1 MSQYLKNE
9 IKTVVP
15 TGTALSAEVK
25 SEKIDVSNSQ
35 SVKLVITSSEGDAAT
50 TNAKI
55 VAVLADATEQEI
67 KVQEITVGAKTE
79 TKIDIVADE
88 IAHYGAKEFIV
99 VLDAIAESTPRTIGI
114 WPARDALSIIN
125 TSKGVFQ
132 QPNK

>member
-67 KVQEITVGAKTE
+67 KVQEITVGANTE

-88 IAHYGAKEFIV
+88 IAHYEAKEFIV
-99 VLDAIAESTPRTIGI
+99 VLEAIAESTLTC
-114 WPARDALSIIN
+114 
-125 TSKGVFQ
+125 GVIAILGE
-132 QPNK
+132 NRYTE

>member
-88 IAHYGAKEFIV
+88 IAHYEAKEVIV
-99 VLDAIAESTPRTIGI
+99 VLDAIAESTITC
-114 WPARDALSIIN
+114 
-125 TSKGVFQ
+125 GVIAILRE
-132 QPNK
+132 NRYTE

>member
-35 SVKLVITSSEGDAAT
+35 SVKLIITSSEGDAAT

-88 IAHYGAKEFIV
+88 IAHYEAKEFIV
-99 VLDAIAESTPRTIGI
+99 VLDAIAESTLTC
-114 WPARDALSIIN
+114 
-125 TSKGVFQ
+125 GVIAILGE
-132 QPNK
+132 NRYTE

>member
-50 TNAKI
+50 I

-88 IAHYGAKEFIV
+88 IAHYEAKEFIV
-99 VLDAIAESTPRTIGI
+99 VLDAIAESTLTC
-114 WPARDALSIIN
+114 
-125 TSKGVFQ
+125 GVIAILGE
-132 QPNK
+132 NRYTE

>member
-88 IAHYGAKEFIV
+88 IAHYEAKDFIV
-99 VLDAIAESTPRTIGI
+99 VLDAIAESTLTC
-114 WPARDALSIIN
+114 
-125 TSKGVFQ
+125 GVIAILGE
-132 QPNK
+132 NRYTE

>member
-79 TKIDIVADE
+79 TKISIVADE
-88 IAHYGAKEFIV
+88 IAHYEAKEFIV
-99 VLDAIAESTPRTIGI
+99 VLDAIAESTLTC
-114 WPARDALSIIN
+114 
-125 TSKGVFQ
+125 GVIAILGE
-132 QPNK
+132 NRYTE

>member
-88 IAHYGAKEFIV
+88 IAHYEAKEFII
-99 VLDAIAESTPRTIGI
+99 VLDAIAESTLTC
-114 WPARDALSIIN
+114 
-125 TSKGVFQ
+125 GVIAILGE
-132 QPNK
+132 NRYTE

>member
-35 SVKLVITSSEGDAAT
+35 SLKLVITSSEGDAAT

-88 IAHYGAKEFIV
+88 IAHYEAKEFLV
-99 VLDAIAESTPRTIGI
+99 VLDAIAESTLTC
-114 WPARDALSIIN
+114 
-125 TSKGVFQ
+125 GVIAILGE
-132 QPNK
+132 NRYTE

>member
-35 SVKLVITSSEGDAAT
+35 SVKLVITSSEGDAAIT
-50 TNAKI
+50 KAKI

-88 IAHYGAKEFIV
+88 IAHYEAKEFIV
-99 VLDAIAESTPRTIGI
+99 VLDAIAESTLTC
-114 WPARDALSIIN
+114 
-125 TSKGVFQ
+125 GVIAILGE
-132 QPNK
+132 NRYTE

>member
-67 KVQEITVGAKTE
+67 KVQEITVGANTE

-99 VLDAIAESTPRTIGI
+99 VLDAIAESTLTC
-114 WPARDALSIIN
+114 
-125 TSKGVFQ
+125 GVIAILGE
-132 QPNK
+132 NRYAE

>member
-88 IAHYGAKEFIV
+88 IAHYEAKEFIV
-99 VLDAIAESTPRTIGI
+99 VLDAIVESTLTC
-114 WPARDALSIIN
+114 
-125 TSKGVFQ
+125 GVIAILGE
-132 QPNK
+132 NRYTE

>member
-88 IAHYGAKEFIV
+88 IAHYEAKEFIV
-99 VLDAIAESTPRTIGI
+99 VLDTNL
-114 WPARDALSIIN
+114 WCYCN
-125 TSKGVFQ
+125 TRRK
-132 QPNK
+132 

>member
-15 TGTALSAEVK
+15 TGTALSTEVK

-88 IAHYGAKEFIV
+88 IAHYEAKEFIV
-99 VLDAIAESTPRTIGI
+99 VLDAIAESTLTC
-114 WPARDALSIIN
+114 
-125 TSKGVFQ
+125 GVIAILGE
-132 QPNK
+132 NRYTE

>member
-35 SVKLVITSSEGDAAT
+35 SVKIVITSSEGDAAT
-50 TNAKI
+50 INAKI

-88 IAHYGAKEFIV
+88 IAHYEAKEFIV
-99 VLDAIAESTPRTIGI
+99 VLDAIAESTLTC
-114 WPARDALSIIN
+114 
-125 TSKGVFQ
+125 GVIAILGE
-132 QPNK
+132 NRYTE

>member
-88 IAHYGAKEFIV
+88 IAHYEAKEFIV
-99 VLDAIAESTPRTIGI
+99 VIDAIAESTLTC
-114 WPARDALSIIN
+114 
-125 TSKGVFQ
+125 GVIAILGE
-132 QPNK
+132 NRYTE

>member
-88 IAHYGAKEFIV
+88 IAHYEAKEFIV
-99 VLDAIAESTPRTIGI
+99 VLEAIAESTLTCGI
-114 WPARDALSIIN
+114 IAILGENRY
-125 TSKGVFQ
+125 TE
-132 QPNK
+132 

>member
-88 IAHYGAKEFIV
+88 IAHYEAKEFIV
-99 VLDAIAESTPRTIGI
+99 VLDAIAESTLTC
-114 WPARDALSIIN
+114 
-125 TSKGVFQ
+125 GVIAILGE
-132 QPNK
+132 NRYTE

>member
-1 MSQYLKNE
+1 MSQYLKNK

-67 KVQEITVGAKTE
+67 KNEEITISGNTE
-79 TKIDIVADE
+79 TRINVVANE
-88 IAHYGAKEFIV
+88 IAHYDAKSIKIKLTFFI
-99 VLDAIAESTPRTIGI
+99 L
-114 WPARDALSIIN
+114 L
-125 TSKGVFQ
+125 
-132 QPNK
+132 

>member
-35 SVKLVITSSEGDAAT
+35 SVKLVVTSSEGDAAT
-50 TNAKI
+50 TKAKI
-55 VAVLADATEQEI
+55 VAVLADETEQEI
-67 KVQEITVGAKTE
+67 KVQEITVGANTE

-88 IAHYGAKEFIV
+88 IAHYETKEFIV
-99 VLDAIAESTPRTIGI
+99 VLEAIAESTLTC
-114 WPARDALSIIN
+114 
-125 TSKGVFQ
+125 GVIAILGE
-132 QPNK
+132 NRYTE

>member
-55 VAVLADATEQEI
+55 VAVLADTTEQEI

-88 IAHYGAKEFIV
+88 IAHYEAKEFIV
-99 VLDAIAESTPRTIGI
+99 VLDAIAESTLTC
-114 WPARDALSIIN
+114 
-125 TSKGVFQ
+125 GVIAILGE
-132 QPNK
+132 NRYTE

>member
-88 IAHYGAKEFIV
+88 IAHYEAKEFIV
-99 VLDAIAESTPRTIGI
+99 VLEAIAESTLTC
-114 WPARDALSIIN
+114 
-125 TSKGVFQ
+125 GVIAILGE
-132 QPNK
+132 NRYTE

>member
-88 IAHYGAKEFIV
+88 IAHYEAKEFIV
-99 VLDAIAESTPRTIGI
+99 VLDAIAESTLTC
-114 WPARDALSIIN
+114 
-125 TSKGVFQ
+125 GVVAILGE
-132 QPNK
+132 NRYTE

>member
-99 VLDAIAESTPRTIGI
+99 VLDAIAESTLTC
-114 WPARDALSIIN
+114 
-125 TSKGVFQ
+125 GVIAILGE
-132 QPNK
+132 NRYTE